1 MIETEMD
8 RLARRVESLYGQKQ
22 NTPNIPPLYF
32 VPPPPPPKE
41 SELDQA
47 RALVIAFLKELPE
60 LMLLFVALGVVGI
73 RRCWLW
79 LRQWKRTPQVG

>member
-1 MIETEMD
+1 MAKET
-8 RLARRVESLYGQKQ
+8 
-22 NTPNIPPLYF
+22 
-32 VPPPPPPKE
+32 
-41 SELDQA
+41 ELDQA

-79 LRQWKRTPQVG
+79 LKQWKKVPQVG

>member
-1 MIETEMD
+1 MIESAFD
-8 RLARRVESLYGQKQ
+8 RLARRVDELYSERKQ
-22 NTPNIPPLYF
+22 ADIPAVYF
-32 VPPPPPPKE
+32 VPPPQMAKE
-41 SELDQA
+41 TELDQA

-79 LRQWKRTPQVG
+79 LKQWKKVPQVG

>member
-1 MIETEMD
+1 MIESEMD

-22 NTPNIPPLYF
+22 NAPNIPPLYF
-32 VPPPPPPKE
+32 VPPPQMPKE
-41 SELDQA
+41 TELDQA

-60 LMLLFVALGVVGI
+60 LMLLVAALAVVGI

-79 LRQWKRTPQVG
+79 LKQWKKVPQVG

>member
-1 MIETEMD
+1 MIESDFD
-8 RLARRVESLYGQKQ
+8 RLAKRVDAIYGERKNQPDIPAVYVVSPPQ
-22 NTPNIPPLYF
+22 TPQQT
-32 VPPPPPPKE
+32 
-41 SELDQA
+41 ELDQA

-79 LRQWKRTPQVG
+79 LKQWKRNA